1 MFFPLKDGHSTEKLE
16 ALLQTHLG
24 LLTSAGRADVM
35 EMSCIFLSDSTLP
48 QLRENLLLLWA
59 DAGSVAFQALYA
71 VLLYTRWVVTDA
83 FSDTC

>member
-16 ALLQTHLG
+16 ALLQTHL
-24 LLTSAGRADVM
+24 
-35 EMSCIFLSDSTLP
+35 
-48 QLRENLLLLWA
+48 
-59 DAGSVAFQALYA
+59 